1 MNRKIRERW
10 WESSFFFPLSLF
22 FLFCIRSSAL
32 RHLGRISSMTWK
44 PQLESRSQQEPAGNR
59 MDCVDKSRPLCH
71 DVLSQQNPAP
81 DKQNQQPRG
90 GEMGIAPV
98 ADAADAKI
106 RYKLSF
112 VAKKKRRRKKR
123 RRQDISPKE
132 ARGHCGAEDADGPW
146 LSPA

>member
-1 MNRKIRERW
+1 MRDDERAL
-10 WESSFFFPLSLF
+10 FFLSLLVL
-22 FLFCIRSSAL
+22 LFCIRSSAL

-44 PQLESRSQQEPAGNR
+44 PQPESRSQQEPAGNR

-81 DKQNQQPRG
+81 DKQKQQPRG
-90 GEMGIAPV
+90 GERGIAEAA

-112 VAKKKRRRKKR
+112 VAEKRKEKKETRYIAEGGKRPLRGRR
-123 RRQDISPKE
+123 
-132 ARGHCGAEDADGPW
+132 CGRTVTFSGLIYAME
-146 LSPA
+146 